1 MFPHDICLLSF
12 LESQYGESEEPM
24 GDEDYDEYSKE
35 LNQYRRSK
43 DGRGRG
49 GQGAGAQEVMSWGWG
64 RSFWQLLDLGAGEK
78 QQVNAI
84 SLLCRVKSRPWP
96 GFPRSR
102 ERDGPGSRPRWQ
114 PRRNE
119 QGWNER

>member
-1 MFPHDICLLSF
+1 
-12 LESQYGESEEPM
+12 M

-49 GQGAGAQEVMSWGWG
+49 GQRALEVTGRWG
-64 RSFWQLLDLGAGEK
+64 SFGQLLGLDPGEK

-84 SLLCRVKSRPWP
+84 SL
-96 GFPRSR
+96 
-102 ERDGPGSRPRWQ
+102 
-114 PRRNE
+114 
-119 QGWNER
+119 QG

>member
-1 MFPHDICLLSF
+1 
-12 LESQYGESEEPM
+12 M

-35 LNQYRRSK
+35 LSQYRRSK

-49 GQGAGAQEVMSWGWG
+49 GQGAQEVAG
-64 RSFWQLLDLGAGEK
+64 RRGSFRQLLPDRDPGER

-84 SLLCRVKSRPWP
+84 SLPCRVKSRPWP
-96 GFPRSR
+96 GLPRSR

-114 PRRNE
+114 PRRDE
-119 QGWNER
+119 QGRNE